1 MLVNLAPANPYNAST
16 LALWQQGHYLNFN
29 GVTRVVST
37 IWPFAAMVYLVLLA
51 AARDRAEH

>member
-1 MLVNLAPANPYNAST
+1 
-16 LALWQQGHYLNFN
+16 LNFN

-51 AARDRAEH
+51 AARDRPEK